1 MTACLFKFY
10 CQCNF
15 FFKIKGVA
23 KGEQFF
29 DDKMWMCDF
38 VASMCLTACFCAFL
52 SLTLLTLSRYIYLCH
67 NQLYDKLFNRVT
79 CIIMCVVC
87 WVTAFLFEF
96 PNFIGWGG
104 HYFDQ
109 KNHQCIWDRTA
120 SLSYTMFVSI
130 GLIGGPLVIMAI
142 CYFLIFQQIWET
154 KRDIY
159 KLDSENPLRMRKAW
173 NETVRSS
180 KTLFCIFIVFVV
192 CWTPYA
198 ITVALD
204 VQNNL
209 STEIHLFVT
218 LLAHFHSSVN
228 CIIYTSGNKRF
239 RKGLMRLIGC
249 ASSTKSS
256 FTSNPDTT
264 AKRTGS
270 TSSTSPSVTSE
281 SYSPHFNKKHPV
293 NTFSSVCTI
302 SSSFNVQL

>member
-1 MTACLFKFY
+1 
-10 CQCNF
+10 
-15 FFKIKGVA
+15 
-23 KGEQFF
+23 
-29 DDKMWMCDF
+29 MWMCDF

-281 SYSPHFNKKHPV
+281 SYSPQFTKKHPI